1 MKPPIL
7 ALMLMPL
14 AAAAAAGAAT
24 GAHSKPASAAV
35 AAAPF
40 SSGRISVERVG
51 EGPDVI
57 LIPGLS
63 SSPEVWRATIAAMPG
78 YRYHLVHV
86 AGFAGAAPGENASGP
101 VVAPVADEI
110 ARYIRDS
117 QLDRPAI
124 VGHSL
129 GGSWAMMVAARH
141 PQLAS
146 RVMVVDMLPFLG
158 AMFGGPT
165 ATPES
170 VRPIAEQIRT
180 GIATSTGEARRTS
193 VERTI
198 AGMVRTEA
206 LRADIV
212 RHSLASSGP
221 VSGQAMYDLA
231 TTDLRPE
238 LARIAVPMT
247 VLYVTPTGAPV
258 TDAQMDRFYAA
269 SYAAAPKAV
278 LKRIPRAYHFIML
291 DEPEAFQREL
301 KAFLER

>member
-1 MKPPIL
+1 MMIRRFL
-7 ALMLMPL
+7 PL
-14 AAAAAAGAAT
+14 LLVPFAAGCASA
-24 GAHSKPASAAV
+24 GADSPPASAV

-40 SSGRISVERVG
+40 SSSRIAVESVG

-63 SSPEVWRATIAAMPG
+63 SSPEVWRSTIAAMPG

-86 AGFAGAAPGENASGP
+86 AGFAGAAPGENGSGP
-101 VVAPVADEI
+101 VVAPVAEEI
-110 ARYIRDS
+110 ARYIREAR
-117 QLDRPAI
+117 LKKPAI

-141 PQLAS
+141 PELAS
-146 RVMVVDMLPFLG
+146 RIMVVDMLPFLG
-158 AMFGGPT
+158 TMFAGPG
-165 ATPES
+165 ATPEG
-170 VRPIAEQIRT
+170 VRPIAEQMRT
-180 GIATSTGEARRTS
+180 GIATSTGDARRTN

-198 AGMVRTEA
+198 AGMVRTES

-212 RHSLASSGP
+212 RDSLASDGP

-238 LARIAVPMT
+238 LKQIKVPVT
-247 VLYVTPTGAPV
+247 VLYVTPPGAPV
-258 TDAQMDRFYAA
+258 TDAQMDQFYGA
-269 SYAAAPKAV
+269 SYAAAPQAI
-278 LKRIPRAYHFIML
+278 LKRIPGAYHFIML

-301 KAFLER
+301 GAFLGV

>member
-1 MKPPIL
+1 MKRLIL
-7 ALMLMPL
+7 ALLLMPL
-14 AAAAAAGAAT
+14 AATGTATAAY
-24 GAHSKPASAAV
+24 SKPASAA
-35 AAAPF
+35 AAAVAPF

-51 EGPDVI
+51 SGPDVI

-63 SSPEVWRATIAAMPG
+63 SSPEVWRSTIAAVPG

-86 AGFAGAAPGENASGP
+86 AGFAGAAPGANGSGP

-117 QLDRPAI
+117 KLDRPAI

-129 GGSWAMMVAARH
+129 GGSWAMMVAARN
-141 PQLAS
+141 PGLAS

-165 ATPES
+165 ATPDS

-180 GIATSTGEARRTS
+180 GIATSTGEARRAS
-193 VERTI
+193 VEKTI

-206 LRADIV
+206 LRADII
-212 RHSLASSGP
+212 RHSLESEGT

-231 TTDLRPE
+231 MTDLRPE
-238 LARIAVPMT
+238 LARIAVPIT
-247 VLYVTPTGAPV
+247 VLYVTPAGAPV
-258 TDAQMDRFYAA
+258 SDAQMDQFYTL
-269 SYAAAPKAV
+269 SYTTAPKAE
-278 LKRIPRAYHFIML
+278 LKRIPKAYHFIML

-301 KAFLER
+301 KAFLGG

>member
-1 MKPPIL
+1 MKRLIL
-7 ALMLMPL
+7 ALLLVPL
-14 AAAAAAGAAT
+14 AAGCAAT
-24 GAHSKPASAAV
+24 GADSPPASAT
-35 AAAPF
+35 AAATF

-63 SSPEVWRATIAAMPG
+63 SSPEVWRSTIAAMPG

-86 AGFAGAAPGENASGP
+86 AGFAGAAPGENGSGP
-101 VVAPVADEI
+101 VVGPVADEI
-110 ARYIRDS
+110 ARYIRES
-117 QLDRPAI
+117 KLDRPAI

-141 PQLAS
+141 PELAS
-146 RVMVVDMLPFLG
+146 RIMVVDMMPFLG
-158 AMFGGPT
+158 AMFGGPS

-212 RHSLASSGP
+212 RHSLESDGP

-238 LARIAVPMT
+238 LGRIAMPIT
-247 VLYVTPTGAPV
+247 VLYVTPAGAPV
-258 TDAQMDRFYAA
+258 TDAQMDQYYTA

-301 KAFLER
+301 KAFLGG

>member
-1 MKPPIL
+1 MKRLIL
-7 ALMLMPL
+7 ALLL
-14 AAAAAAGAAT
+14 VTSAAACAAAGAET
-24 GAHSKPASAAV
+24 PPASAA
-35 AAAPF
+35 AATSF

-63 SSPEVWRATIAAMPG
+63 SSPEVWRSTIAAMPG

-110 ARYIRDS
+110 ARYIRES
-117 QLDRPAI
+117 RIEKPAI

-146 RVMVVDMLPFLG
+146 RIMVVDMMPFLG
-158 AMFGGPT
+158 AMFGGPM
-165 ATPES
+165 ATPDS

-206 LRADIV
+206 LRADIA
-212 RHSLASSGP
+212 RHSLESDGP

-238 LARIAVPMT
+238 LARIAVPIT
-247 VLYVTPTGAPV
+247 VLYVTPAGAPV
-258 TDAQMDRFYAA
+258 TDAQMDQYYTA
-269 SYAAAPKAV
+269 SYATAPKAV
-278 LKRIPRAYHFIML
+278 LKRIPKAYHFIML

-301 KAFLER
+301 KAFLGR